1 MLKRHE
7 LTDPKS
13 CLNKASD
20 EENLFVL
27 LGRDPAAPAAIRA
40 WIAERIRLGK
50 NAPGDGQI
58 LEAAAWLNWPPRPE
72 AAPVPQKTK
81 EAGPG
86 PRKYAVIE
94 SMTRIVLP
102 NNEGYLRVWREQDE
116 VLIEYRLTGED
127 LKSLVGGGKMQG
139 MSIIALVDA
148 LAALPRVNAVEYT
161 TINGQGVVVYK
172 EWP

>member
-1 MLKRHE
+1 MLKRYE

-58 LEAAAWLNWPPRPE
+58 LEAAEWLGPPPAWA

-116 VLIEYRLTGED
+116 VLIEYRLAGED
-127 LKSLVGGGKMQG
+127 LRSLVFGWRVQQ
-139 MSIIALVDA
+139 MSTVGIVDA

-161 TINGQGVVVYK
+161 SCTGQGVVVYK